1 MQHNIIL
8 SNSVETLVR
17 AGNSLWLKLWLKSL
31 VNKKTAKK
39 TKAERLTEKVRK
51 KKVRIE
57 RSKEKG

>member
-17 AGNSLWLKLWLKSL
+17 ADNSLWLKLWQKSL